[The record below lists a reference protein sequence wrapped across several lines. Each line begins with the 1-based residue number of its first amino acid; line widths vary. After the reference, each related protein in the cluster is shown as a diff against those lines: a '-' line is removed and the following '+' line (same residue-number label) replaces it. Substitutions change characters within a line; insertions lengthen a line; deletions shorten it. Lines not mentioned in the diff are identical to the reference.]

1 MTGTWFNSGLWERM
15 EQMQR
20 EMNRLLEN
28 MRPAI
33 PGAVFPAINIY
44 DNGEAYIAQAE
55 LPGVDPQEVEVTV
68 TGNTLTLA
76 GKRGDDPVAEKAAY
90 LRRERAGGQF
100 NRAFKLPEA
109 VDSGK
114 VQAIFRNGILQVMMP
129 RAEQAKARKV
139 SIKAE

>member
-1 MTGTWFNSGLWERM
+1 MLGTWFDDGLFERM
-15 EQMQR
+15 ERMRR
-20 EMNRLLEN
+20 EMNQL
-28 MRPAI
+28 MGAFRPFV
-33 PGAVFPAINIY
+33 GGGVFPAINIY

-55 LPGVDPQEVEVTV
+55 LPGVDPREVDVTV
-68 TGNTLTLA
+68 TGNTLNVK
-76 GKRGDDPVAEKAAY
+76 GKREIQPAGDKAAY
-90 LRRERAGGQF
+90 LRRERAAGEF

-129 RAEQAKARKV
+129 RAEQAQARKV